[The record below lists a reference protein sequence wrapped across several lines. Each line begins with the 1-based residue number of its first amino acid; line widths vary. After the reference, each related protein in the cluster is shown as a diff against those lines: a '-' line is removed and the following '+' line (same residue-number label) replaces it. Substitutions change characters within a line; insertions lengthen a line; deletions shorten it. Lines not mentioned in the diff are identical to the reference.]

1 MKRYLVLAAL
11 LLPFLAGA
19 QEKIDSIV
27 VSAFRASEKT
37 PVAHTEISREE
48 LRGASSSASLPMALA
63 LQPSAVVTNE
73 GGTGLGYSKMRVRG
87 SDATRINVTLNGIT
101 LNDAESQTVFWV
113 NIPAIGSML
122 ESVQLQRGVGTSVNG
137 PGAFGASINMQTLV
151 PSGEPYG
158 HIEASAGSWMTGTL
172 LLAGGTGRTPKGF
185 SADAR
190 ASLNTTEGW
199 IDNAF
204 ARVGSAFLTA
214 GWMDERNSVKINYLM
229 GRQKSGITWLGCP
242 AGSVAENPRFNPA
255 YPGDSDNFQQ
265 HHIQS
270 LYIRRIAPELYWS
283 TTLNFTAGAGYY
295 ENRTESDGLWF
306 DRRRATESG
315 YYVASTSLKWS
326 RGGSQVT
333 GNLSFSAYDGEQYGY
348 DVYADNKQDE
358 PWYLNNALKCDAG
371 GFIRGEHTVGPV
383 SLYGDLQL
391 RLIRHDISGVN
402 EDSFPMD
409 QRLRYCFFNPKGGVT
424 VSLPG
429 GNSLYAS
436 VAVSHKE
443 PSRTDFEQAM
453 ISHQAEG
460 MLPERMVDVE
470 SGWRLA
476 REKVSLCAGIYLMEY
491 RDQLLETG
499 RISNVG
505 YTIKENVPRSY
516 RRGLELSAGW
526 EPMEW
531 LRLDGN
537 LALSRNRILDY
548 TLMVDRLDAG
558 GNYLGKV
565 SEHYGSTDILM
576 SPSAV
581 GMAAAT
587 FRPLPALVLGLTWK
601 YVGRQFIDNTS
612 SLERSLP
619 AYDVF
624 SLKAEYALRKVKIT
638 IFVDNLLSKRYVADA
653 WVYRCFT
660 PDGERT
666 ESGLFPQAPCNALL
680 KLTFEL

>member
-1 MKRYLVLAAL
+1 MKKYLLLAAL
-11 LLPFLAGA
+11 LLPLSALA

-27 VSAFRASEKT
+27 VTAFRASEKT
-37 PVAHTEISREE
+37 PVAHTEVSREE
-48 LRGASSSASLPMALA
+48 LRGVSSSASLPMALS

-113 NIPAIGSML
+113 NIPAISSML

-137 PGAFGASINMQTLV
+137 PGAFGASINMQTLL
-151 PSGEPYG
+151 PGSGPYG

-172 LLAGGTGRTPKGF
+172 LLAGGTGRTEEGF

-190 ASLNTTEGW
+190 LSLNSTEGW

-204 ARVGSAFLTA
+204 ARVGSAFVTT

-229 GRQKSGITWLGCP
+229 GSQKSGITWLGCP
-242 AGSVAENPRFNPA
+242 LDSLRTNRRYNPA

-265 HHIQS
+265 HHLQG
-270 LYIRRIAPELYWS
+270 LYTRMISPKLYWS
-283 TTLNFTAGAGYY
+283 AILNCTFGAGYY
-295 ENRTESDGLWF
+295 ENMVDPAARGRSE
-306 DRRRATESG
+306 RRATESG
-315 YYVASTSLKWS
+315 YYVVSTNLKWL
-326 RGGSQVT
+326 RGSSQVLA
-333 GNLSFSAYDGEQYGY
+333 NLSCSTYDGEQLGY
-348 DVYADNKQDE
+348 NVYADNQLDE
-358 PWYLNNALKCDAG
+358 PWYLNNALKYDMS
-371 GFIRGEHTVGPV
+371 GFLRGEHSFGAL
-383 SLYGDLQL
+383 SLYGDLQF
-391 RLIRHDISGVN
+391 RVIRHDLSGVN
-402 EDSFPMD
+402 EDLFPMER
-409 QRLRYCFFNPKGGVT
+409 RLRYNFFNPKGGVT
-424 VSLPG
+424 LSLPR

-436 VAVSHKE
+436 AAVSHKE
-443 PSRTDFEQAM
+443 PSRTDFEQALV
-453 ISHQAEG
+453 SGQAGE
-460 MLPERMVDVE
+460 MLPERMVDWE
-470 SGWRLA
+470 FGYRLG
-476 REKVSLCAGIYLMEY
+476 RERITLNADIYLMEY

-516 RRGLELSAGW
+516 RRGVELAAAW
-526 EPMEW
+526 KPLEW

-537 LALSRNRILDY
+537 MALSRNRILDY
-548 TLMVDRLDAG
+548 TLLVDRFDSE
-558 GNYLGKV
+558 GNYVGKV
-565 SEHYGSTDILM
+565 SEFYDSTDILM

-587 FRPLPALVLGLTWK
+587 FIPLPFLQVALTWK

-619 AYDVF
+619 AYNIL
-624 SLKAEYALRKVKIT
+624 SLRAEYALRKVKFT

-653 WVYRCFT
+653 WIYRCIT
-660 PDGERT
+660 PEGEVT
-666 ESGLFPQAPCNALL
+666 ESGWFPQAPCNAMV
-680 KLTFEL
+680 KLTFDL